1 MVEHPGNGGVTR
13 VLIADP
19 DAAARAHATAVCQ
32 AAADELG
39 RSLVVDEASDGTSAL
54 AIWSEHRP
62 RLVIAEVVLEGVSG
76 LSLLRRIE
84 ADDREA
90 CVVFVTTMSREADRY
105 WGLRQGALAYLG
117 KPYTDAALR
126 QAVRLALAEGRKGRP
141 PLR

>member
-1 MVEHPGNGGVTR
+1 MVEHAGNGGITR

-19 DAAARAHATAVCQ
+19 DVAAREHAAGVCMAAAA
-32 AAADELG
+32 ELG
-39 RSLVVDEASDGTSAL
+39 RSLAIDHAADGTSAL
-54 AIWSEHRP
+54 ATWGEHRP

-90 CVVFVTTMSREADRY
+90 CVVLVTTMSREADRY

-141 PLR
+141 ALR